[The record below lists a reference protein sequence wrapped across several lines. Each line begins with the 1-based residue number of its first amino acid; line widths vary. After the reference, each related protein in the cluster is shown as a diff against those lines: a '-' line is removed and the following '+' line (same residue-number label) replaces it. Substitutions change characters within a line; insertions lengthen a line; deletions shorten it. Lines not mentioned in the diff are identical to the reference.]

1 MTTKKK
7 IRFTYVCLLVL
18 VLAISFMMPTFAIS
32 ESDVQAQVDSVGRE
46 TVTGNVLIWFLCA
59 VGFLKAAQKID
70 SFMAS
75 LGVNVGHTGGSM
87 IAEALIAARGV
98 GSVAGAMGHSLGTAG
113 GHRSGG
119 SSSIRGAAAS
129 AGGFF
134 KGGLIGMAKRRATGE
149 AVRSATSSTSAVHAH
164 HAASNTS
171 AVHSRQASS
180 TAEKTAHVS
189 STASSARTVSQET
202 HTSASQAMQ
211 HTAASSQTVTHTN
224 QTASTSVHSQRQTAS
239 SFQGVGLGGAIFAKS
254 LMKGGDFANDV
265 ISTVARGDLRSTG
278 SITGDLAT
286 QSLKSYMGYT
296 ALGDGVAKE
305 VPAYSNVEIG
315 GGRITGMETVPG
327 SSEGVVFGMYLADQY
342 TEPRGDFTKVH
353 SADGALWYKQ
363 YAQDTVERK
372 PYNAPDGT
380 VAYQESIIKRLPD
393 PPRRKER
400 L

>member
-7 IRFTYVCLLVL
+7 IRFTYVFLLVL
-18 VLAISFMMPTFAIS
+18 VLSIFLVMPAFAIS

-46 TVTGNVLIWFLCA
+46 TVTSNVLIWFLCA

-87 IAEALIAARGV
+87 MAEALIAARGV

-113 GHRSGG
+113 SHRSVR
-119 SSSIRGAAAS
+119 SAAAS
-129 AGGFF
+129 ASGFF

-164 HAASNTS
+164 HAASNTA
-171 AVHSRQASS
+171 AVHSCQATS
-180 TAEKTAHVS
+180 TTEKTAHVA
-189 STASSARTVSQET
+189 TTVSSAKPVSQEV
-202 HTSASQAMQ
+202 HTSASQTMQ

-224 QTASTSVHSQRQTAS
+224 QTASATVHSQRHTAS

-296 ALGDGVAKE
+296 ALGDGAAKE
-305 VPAYSNVEIG
+305 VPTFSNVEIG
-315 GGRITGMETVPG
+315 GGRITGMEIAPG
-327 SSEGVVFGMYLADQY
+327 SSEGVAFGMYLADQY

-393 PPRRKER
+393 PPKRKER